1 MMESQEE
8 EVVDAGAFGDD
19 VIHITKELKNLQVDL
34 SLLQKLGEQKEA
46 HIGNQIEDYDF
57 EESKERIE
65 NQLKDKF
72 AKEVTIWMT
81 E

>member
-34 SLLQKLGEQKEA
+34 SLL
-46 HIGNQIEDYDF
+46 
-57 EESKERIE
+57 
-65 NQLKDKF
+65 
-72 AKEVTIWMT
+72 
-81 E
+81 